1 MPLSG
6 NRLGPRE
13 KYVYVADDD
22 SNYVIETDQD
32 LAVAGLGDGATAPTV
47 FDPQNPGTA
56 GPPPKRFKPR
66 VVFAQ
71 ASSGERKNLIAFS
84 STADL
89 YSSDQSQ
96 SVTIDTLAFSTTGR
110 RGEKLTF

>member
-13 KYVYVADDD
+13 KYIYVADDD
-22 SNYVIETDQD
+22 SNYVVETDQD
-32 LAVAGLGDGATAPTV
+32 LAVAGLGEGATAPTV
-47 FDPQNPGTA
+47 FDPASPGTA
-56 GPPPKRFKPR
+56 GPAPKRFKPR

-71 ASSGERKNLIAFS
+71 AASGERKALIAFS

-96 SVTIDTLAFSTTGR
+96 QVTIDTLAFDTTGR
-110 RGEKLTF
+110 RGEKLSF